1 MNAVRYAVAHGVLHR
16 LVGDEVFVLMP
27 DGRIHWLREA
37 TAQTLWLAL
46 AAPEAPPDVSALTGR
61 LTGEFDVAPAQAEA
75 DVRAFVERLVRE
87 GVLVA
92 LPA

>member
-1 MNAVRYAVAHGVLHR
+1 MRYAVAHGVLHR

-37 TAQTLWLAL
+37 ASQTLWLGLL
-46 AAPEAPPDVSALTGR
+46 AAGGPHDTASLARHLTVDF
-61 LTGEFDVAPAQAEA
+61 EVDAVQAEA
-75 DVRAFVERLVRE
+75 DVRAFVVELTAK

-92 LPA
+92 HAG